1 MKKITISSLITPKVK
16 ISEQNLDIY
25 FSNLTHESNNTINGY
40 AWFQYLNDIDYKK
53 YLKSEFSSEVRDD
66 IKKQIINNLSKL

>member
-1 MKKITISSLITPKVK
+1 MKKITISKLITPKVK

-25 FSNLTHESNNTINGY
+25 FSNLTHESNNIINGY
-40 AWFQYLNDIDYKK
+40 AWFQYLNDFDYKK

-66 IKKQIINNLSKL
+66 IKKQIINSLSKL